1 MRRWIGASVAAAL
14 AMTSATAPSIAGPAL
29 PAAEPT
35 EVTETAAPSVE
46 ATTAVTDG
54 TSSYVQQ
61 GLTIHELDK
70 ELTRLKA
77 EQADVDVSIQEQQGK
92 IEEQRH
98 VLDARTVASG
108 KVLRAYYMGQRD
120 QLWMLLFK
128 MRSLSEGLLILDYLQ
143 AIVRSDFRILDAYR
157 EAYKEQQALLADLSA
172 RQERLRV
179 VIAEHER
186 QRTRLTEEQAEL
198 DRKLAELTIQE
209 REKQLAAIEA
219 TTKAWEEEGVPLFE
233 EVLTALS
240 AAMQD
245 LPELLADPSLMSVS
259 GAAMEIR
266 LTDEAFNTFLRER
279 NAMFE
284 SFDFGFGP
292 SGMTVTG
299 GMEDRTAVLQGIY
312 ILETEPANALRFRID
327 SVAFNGYELPDTTRA
342 ELQNRYDLSFEPGR
356 LVAGLTVSELENE
369 EGWLRVKLSFSF
381 GSRS

>member
-14 AMTSATAPSIAGPAL
+14 AMTSATAPSFAGPAL
-29 PAAEPT
+29 PAAET
-35 EVTETAAPSVE
+35 AETAAPAAE
-46 ATTAVTDG
+46 TTAVTDG

-77 EQADVDVSIQEQQGK
+77 EQADVDVSIGEQQGK
-92 IEEQRH
+92 IEKQRL
-98 VLDARTVASG
+98 VLDERTAASG

-143 AIVRSDFRILDAYR
+143 AIVRNDFRILDEYR
-157 EAYKEQQALLADLSA
+157 TAYKEQQALLADLSA
-172 RQERLRV
+172 RQERLRL

-198 DRKLAELTIQE
+198 DRRLAELTNQE

-219 TTKAWEEEGVPLFE
+219 ATKSWEEEGVPLFE
-233 EVLTALS
+233 DVLTALS

-259 GAAMEIR
+259 GASMEIR

-284 SFDFGFGP
+284 DFDFGFGP

-299 GMEDRTAVLQGIY
+299 GIEDRTASLQGIY

-342 ELQNRYDLSFEPGR
+342 ELQDRYDLSFEPGR

-369 EGWLRVKLSFSF
+369 EGLLRVKLSFSF
-381 GSRS
+381 ADRS